1 MGFSR
6 QEYWSG
12 LPFPPPGDL
21 PDPGLELASPKSP
34 AFFTAEARSGAGAG
48 DGGEDDVA
56 RDTPRSDRG
65 GMALA
70 GQGDPTSRSWHPLA
84 GLALRSSVWARQR
97 APGGRGGGGA
107 GTPGT
112 WERAV
117 AVSPGPHAAQVRG
130 SEGWPGSP
138 DSGELGAP

>member
-1 MGFSR
+1 MRGLCSILSLRVGFA
-6 QEYWSG
+6 
-12 LPFPPPGDL
+12 LL
-21 PDPGLELASPKSP
+21 K
-34 AFFTAEARSGAGAG
+34 ARSGAGAG
-48 DGGEDDVA
+48 DGGEDDDA
-56 RDTPRSDRG
+56 RETPGSDRG

-70 GQGDPTSRSWHPLA
+70 GQGDPTSRSSHPLA

-97 APGGRGGGGA
+97 APGDGA
-107 GTPGT
+107 AEEPGSPGT